1 MKRIAC
7 LLAAV
12 VLALLPWVCCAEEE
26 ESLPRVE
33 LESLWMP
40 GVLGLEYKDFEVAA
54 NLTYTDRDVSFTYPV
69 LVKLQGGFTTRYPKK
84 NYTVKFYTDDTFE
97 TKQKVSF
104 KENWGKHSKY
114 VLKANYQDSTLARNI
129 VGARL
134 AADMNRPYGIFP
146 DAPNCGQTDG
156 FPAEL
161 YVDGEYWGL
170 YTVNIPKDGWM
181 FGMSKKNENHLL
193 MSAEHSSPP
202 AVRFNG
208 EASGFQDTDWDLK
221 HGPED
226 DLDKLV
232 EAYEKLNRAIR
243 FVMNSTD
250 EEFRD
255 HFSEYFNLDAALN
268 YYCYVWYTN
277 TTDNMAKNLMLATL
291 DGQVWYTML
300 YDLDTCFG
308 LYYNG
313 EGAFSPEK
321 TEDTYQGNESLLW
334 RRLEKLFREQ
344 LRDRYFELRK
354 TVLNETYIMELFE
367 AFKKEIP
374 AAAWQ
379 REREKWPD
387 VPGQKYDLDH
397 IREHIR
403 AREVF
408 VDDIFSR
415 MDFK

>member
-7 LLAAV
+7 LVAAV
-12 VLALLPWVCCAEEE
+12 VLAMMPCVCRGEEE

-33 LESLWMP
+33 VVSNWMP
-40 GVLGLEYKDFEVAA
+40 GVLGLEDKYYPAEAK
-54 NLTYTDRDVSFTYPV
+54 LTYTDRNVSFTYPA
-69 LVKLQGGFTTRYPKK
+69 LVKLQGGFTARYPKK
-84 NYTVKFYTDDTFE
+84 NYTVKFYTDDTYE
-97 TKQKVSF
+97 NKQKVSF
-104 KENWGKHSKY
+104 REDWGKHSKY
-114 VLKANYQDSTLARNI
+114 VLKANYQDSTQARNI

-156 FPAEL
+156 FPVEL
-161 YVDGEYWGL
+161 YVDGEYRGL

-202 AVRFNG
+202 AVRFEG

-226 DLDKLV
+226 DLDGLV
-232 EAYEKLNRAIR
+232 KAYEKLNRAIR

-268 YYCYVWYTN
+268 YYCFVWYTN
-277 TTDNMAKNLMLATL
+277 TSDNMAKNVLLATL
-291 DGQVWYTML
+291 DGQVWYPML

-313 EGAFSPEK
+313 EGVFSPEK

-334 RRLEKLFREQ
+334 QRLERLFPDLLRE
-344 LRDRYFELRK
+344 RYFELRK
-354 TVLNETYIMELFE
+354 TVLNEAYIMQLFE
-367 AFKKEIP
+367 AFEKEIP
-374 AAAWQ
+374 AEAWQ

-387 VPGQKYDLDH
+387 VPGQEYDLEN

-408 VDDIFSR
+408 VDGIFSR
-415 MDFK
+415 MEFK